1 LSQGD
6 NLLDK
11 DFCANVLINLPQIKK
26 HQYSI
31 LLALWLFSKKCGFQG
46 SKPQEEIGENSG
58 SSPVKVDVRAPY
70 V

>member
-31 LLALWLFSKKCGFQG
+31 LLALWLFSQKCGFQG